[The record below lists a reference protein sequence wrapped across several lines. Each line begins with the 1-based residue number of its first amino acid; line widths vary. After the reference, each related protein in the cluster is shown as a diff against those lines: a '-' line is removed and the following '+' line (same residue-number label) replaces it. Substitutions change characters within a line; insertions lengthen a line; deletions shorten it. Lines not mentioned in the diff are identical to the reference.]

1 MTYPNPRLH
10 SRAAER
16 LRARCVLAERFV
28 SRQCVLDNGA
38 TDISAEGV
46 LTISR
51 GAQFVLGTGGFTV
64 KNHCISPRQ
73 TGKATLF
80 VAFSGVTEVASGNYL
95 GFLGDHAT
103 VDLRILFSG
112 GYLILG
118 GNYTTIPFT
127 DYADGERHIMMFSV
141 DASSDEQ
148 IFYFDDNDPF
158 VISGTVP
165 TSGTNEHIITS
176 PHIDSKIETV
186 MVFNDILD
194 ADDMSILGDDD
205 WNDFTRNDLH
215 ALWRCGD
222 LGDDTTE
229 NCIRDKGLAKKII
242 KGDGSTSATFPTHES
257 DNGSKFYALTSSQ
270 YISDFPELPEK
281 YTLSVCVSD
290 NTSDGRENT
299 VVQEDSTRNII
310 DDLETAGSFSYDNLH
325 NIFVSDRELT
335 AIEKHHVSYIQKFD
349 LWNRVANGAVAQLL
363 NEGVCSLVSI
373 FNGATDYLDLSS
385 SSDRAGTPYN
395 MTKNGYNVQFEYAAS
410 RLVYTHE
417 SKDADTRESTVILYG
432 DISHDAAERVMLTK
446 GSGFSFTLYDDL
458 ISFGGSGY
466 QNSKVAEDVKM
477 FSVAGVNG
485 YKPRFFK
492 NDLYL
497 GEGDTSV
504 SLGYSNTDD
513 WVVGNNSS
521 YNTNFGNAVINA
533 VLVFNVALTD
543 HEIAAVYHSIKRSL
557 EWVSP

>member
-1 MTYPNPRLH
+1 LDLYNQAESFFVKFRYGESSKTGTLFEIKSNQSG
-10 SRAAER
+10 SRWTITFSHNSIS
-16 LRARCVLAERFV
+16 VLFNFTASVQIDADIRDDDFHNFMYVYDWV
-28 SRQCVLDNGA
+28 SKIHYIFLDNESA
-38 TDISAEGV
+38 SSPANTFNSDQKEEIFISECTC
-46 LTISR
+46 L
-51 GAQFVLGTGGFTV
+51 
-64 KNHCISPRQ
+64 
-73 TGKATLF
+73 
-80 VAFSGVTEVASGNYL
+80 
-95 GFLGDHAT
+95 
-103 VDLRILFSG
+103 
-112 GYLILG
+112 
-118 GNYTTIPFT
+118 
-127 DYADGERHIMMFSV
+127 SV
-141 DASSDEQ
+141 DRMML
-148 IFYFDDNDPF
+148 FD
-158 VISGTVP
+158 
-165 TSGTNEHIITS
+165 
-176 PHIDSKIETV
+176 
-186 MVFNDILD
+186 DILD

-205 WNDFTRNDLH
+205 WDDFTRHDLH

-242 KGDGSTSATFPTHES
+242 KGDGSNSSTFPTHES
-257 DNGSKFYALTSSQ
+257 DNGSKFYALTSSR
-270 YISDFPELPEK
+270 YISDFPELPEE

-290 NTSDGRENT
+290 NTSDGRKNT
-299 VVQEDSTRNII
+299 VVQEDSSRNII
-310 DDLETAGSFSYDNLH
+310 DDLETAGSFSHDNIH
-325 NIFVSDRELT
+325 SIFVSDRELT

-349 LWNRVANGAVAQLL
+349 LWNRVAKGAVAQLL
-363 NEGVCSLVSI
+363 NEGVCSLASI
-373 FNGATDYLDLSS
+373 FNSPTDYLDLSS

-466 QNSKVAEDVKM
+466 QDSTVAEDVKM

-497 GEGDTSV
+497 GEGDTGV

-533 VLVFNVALTD
+533 VLVLNVALTD